1 MHIIIGLAA
10 GVALLYFLRNWW
22 VRRRKFK
29 AVMRMHEMLY
39 PQVNPAALRKYV
51 KDVYGRADL

>member
-22 VRRRKFK
+22 VERRR
-29 AVMRMHEMLY
+29 VRNLNRYMMLLY
-39 PQVNPAALRKYV
+39 PQADPRQMRQYV
-51 KDVYGRADL
+51 RDVYGRR